1 MAGVGGDPA
10 LGGALIPGG
19 ALDEEGV
26 EMRVVRGFKATLEDE
41 LAIVPFILLRVHQS
55 YEDGWSLCSNPGTK
69 ERGVVPRT
77 FSSFSVFP
85 SLVSL
90 RSAR

>member
-1 MAGVGGDPA
+1 M
-10 LGGALIPGG
+10 
-19 ALDEEGV
+19 DEEGV

-77 FSSFSVFP
+77 FFFSFARCRSVLKFR
-85 SLVSL
+85 V
-90 RSAR
+90 RFVR